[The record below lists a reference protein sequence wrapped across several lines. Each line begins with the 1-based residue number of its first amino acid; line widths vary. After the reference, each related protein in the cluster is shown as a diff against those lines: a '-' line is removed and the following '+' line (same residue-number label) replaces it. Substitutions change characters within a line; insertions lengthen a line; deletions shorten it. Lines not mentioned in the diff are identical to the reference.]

1 MTYILQ
7 LLVLSLPRGILLF
20 RLPEGLLHR
29 LLQLSD
35 VAL

>member
-7 LLVLSLPRGILLF
+7 LLVLSLPPGVLF
-20 RLPEGLLHR
+20 FGLPEGLLHR